1 MKVILHSSVAA
12 PSLIGRYRFTEQ
24 ALREAGFEAEI
35 CTGRDFAHLSEPND
49 VLISHNWISEDT
61 RAKAQGRCF
70 GGKGLTRPEH
80 LTLLASL
87 GFPTMEWATVPNCEE
102 AMKLCSS
109 WGVDRLILK
118 RSFTGGGHGFHVLTP
133 GQPQYREWDY
143 SRDVICKEVNPNSG
157 NVFKAELFAGKLM
170 LGFVLKKEPLQSRL
184 LPMNQN
190 KDGTRQ
196 LATYRDAKARPDK
209 RHREVWD
216 FTDAENTALE
226 ALSTKLTAQGFG
238 YVSVDLMRRPDGQL
252 VAIELNTGN
261 VTCWWSETFSF
272 VRERFASALVNLVRS
287 I

>member
-1 MKVILHSSVAA
+1 MKVILHSLVAA
-12 PSLIGRYRFTEQ
+12 PSLIGRYRFAEQ
-24 ALREAGFEAEI
+24 ALREAGFKAEI
-35 CTGRDFAHLSEPND
+35 YTGRNVTSLSGADD
-49 VLISHNWISEDT
+49 VLISHNWISEQT
-61 RAKAQGRCF
+61 RVEAPGRCF

-87 GFPTMEWATVPNCEE
+87 GFPTMEWTTVPSCEE

-143 SRDVICKEVNPNSG
+143 SRDVICKEVNPSSG
-157 NVFKAELFAGKLM
+157 NVFKAELFGGKVM

-184 LPMNQN
+184 LPMKKN
-190 KDGTRQ
+190 KDGARQ
-196 LATYRDAKARPDK
+196 LAPYRDPKARPDE
-209 RHREVWD
+209 RHREVWN
-216 FTDAENTALE
+216 FSEAETVALE
-226 ALSTKLTAQGFG
+226 EISANLTTQGFG

-272 VRERFASALVNLVRS
+272 VRERFASALLNLVKGL
-287 I
+287 